1 MGVDDVKSFSLWEK
15 MLCVK
20 RELTE
25 GGISKDKKQKF
36 QNYDYRGV
44 EDVLGVI
51 SALHVKYRVHVKVRE
66 IRDFEM
72 RELVNDKGK
81 KALHM
86 TALYVWEFQ
95 NADRPEEVD
104 FCVCVGEG
112 MDTGDKS
119 SGKMQSYAYKNMM
132 FYRYEIPVE
141 GQTID
146 DYDPRA
152 DNEGEDHELAPNR
165 HGDMKAQIGR
175 IKDSFGKLPIDK
187 VPDNPDSA
195 GRIKYLPLDL
205 ESLYIKLKD
214 FQEVS
219 SASDSLIPPDADHE
233 NFEKT
238 RLEFKE
244 FVKLHKD
251 SISKEN
257 MKRYKEMM
265 KCVNAIKDIISKT
278 SKENSELSTAS
289 KVNDMISSQ
298 SDKLADN
305 G

>member
-66 IRDFEM
+66 VRDFEM
-72 RELVNDKGK
+72 REFVNDKGK
-81 KALHM
+81 KAIHM

-146 DYDPRA
+146 NYDPRV
-152 DNEGEDHELAPNR
+152 DNENEDHELIPNR
-165 HGDMKAQIGR
+165 HGDMKAQVGR
-175 IKDSFGKLPIDK
+175 IKNSFTDFPNSI
-187 VPDNPDSA
+187 
-195 GRIKYLPLDL
+195 DL
-205 ESLYIKLKD
+205 ESVYTKLKG

-219 SASDSLIPPDADHE
+219 LASDKLIPPDADHE
-233 NFEKT
+233 EFEKA

-244 FVKLHKD
+244 SVKLNKD
-251 SISKEN
+251 FISKEN

-265 KCVNAIKDIISKT
+265 KCVNAIKDTISKT
-278 SKENSELSTAS
+278 SQENSKPSPAS
-289 KVNDMISSQ
+289 KVNEMISSQ
-298 SDKLADN
+298 KDKLTDN